1 MKDYL
6 PYIVSIICSVISGLT
21 SIIIC
26 FVQISRS
33 KKETEE
39 TLAAEKEKIQLDYE
53 YKIKLLREE
62 YALKAG
68 TQMVT
73 DVLNKTVS
81 SVYDTPAVKNTINKN
96 AQQAILN
103 RKKNIRKNNKKR

>member
-39 TLAAEKEKIQLDYE
+39 KLAAEKEKIESD
-53 YKIKLLREE
+53 
-62 YALKAG
+62 
-68 TQMVT
+68 
-73 DVLNKTVS
+73 
-81 SVYDTPAVKNTINKN
+81 
-96 AQQAILN
+96 
-103 RKKNIRKNNKKR
+103 

>member
-1 MKDYL
+1 MFL
-6 PYIVSIICSVISGLT
+6 S
-21 SIIIC
+21 
-26 FVQISRS
+26 FVP
-33 KKETEE
+33 
-39 TLAAEKEKIQLDYE
+39 LFAAEKEKIQLDYE

-81 SVYDTPAVKNTINKN
+81 SVYDTPAVKNTINKK

-103 RKKNIRKNNKKR
+103 RNNNNRKNNKKR